1 MLATHRPTHP
11 TTYKL
16 IASLSPTQQS
26 SSTASTLVTVSSH
39 DSCISS
45 VASESI
51 VDLVLRQTL
60 EWNVALSGFEN
71 ALSTAEGQFMVN
83 MIHSLSTLIIAAAE
97 DYGTPSSSNLA
108 VGRNVFAVKI
118 GRHPYITLISTRVSV
133 ESILFS
139 EMDKIIEHKQTRFS
153 TEPEA
158 KIYLDLRKAVLMNYI
173 QPLLSSDPKVLVY
186 VLIALSC
193 FTATEN
199 LHILE
204 TGLPSQYIRERIL
217 VSSDTLVVNEYSL
230 VIGKLVRHELQHMRR
245 GLYKDAA
252 FKKATPEAQTG
263 PQELDRLQGLLRLC
277 QAMSSINGTATTT
290 EGGEEGDRSAETIRV
305 RQSYRN
311 MMTALKDVS
320 FTDHLVE
327 RISALE
333 GWTSLFGNMWDS
345 SDDAQTMVVAETMIG
360 KVYKQLADGYD
371 YVRTESLTDV
381 SGSHEVQ
388 FAVLESLSFITPLAA
403 VDEKLVSSVLRGR
416 SQRPFSE
423 AVLRGRSEA
432 VLRGRSQ
439 RPFSEA
445 VLRGRSQRPFSEV
458 VLRGFSDRLQ
468 ADASSADT
476 SIDISKWATFATRW
490 AFCDL
495 LAGLVDSPTRTVELN
510 QVCQQMLHQRLTIGL
525 SAAVALPSS
534 SQASRT
540 TTTEEEAAAVEKI
553 KNITQKDLESFQQ
566 QVFSSQAL
574 ARLLSAPW
582 VLAFSDRTAAS
593 PEERKELADLL
604 DRTLL
609 AATSRPQLFNFT
621 VPSCHMIHTNLEV
634 RNPSSSEISVFTGRI
649 HSLVSLI
656 RITPTTAA
664 RHTAVV
670 ALASL
675 FGVDWSRGPTVTS
688 SGSHGLL
695 SYLASPINPRAMAS
709 DLKAGRP
716 AAMTLGHIA
725 CHVHRLD
732 SGRASAEE
740 AFVGEWGLGRILSLG
755 GLLTAV
761 GGDQALA
768 ELDKVRGLEGPP
780 KRVSLPGARV
790 VDHLERLDMMLLFN
804 PNGSCHTDP
813 SPSLEVLQLIFL
825 DTLSNHMRSYGQ
837 GRVSPA
843 VGSTS
848 GKTKKTNQACRGRQ
862 GTLERPAVC
871 DSTRVLPGLIPSFM
885 TAQRVL
891 GRLAELSLTLL
902 LRSDAAQ
909 LGTSGCHD
917 SPGAGARILKEAIGI
932 TSLYQAGFLTSQQEG
947 RLTCAEES
955 ALLIAISTSQYEP
968 EDRKMTNQPSLFYY
982 SHGGVLND
990 LLYRQDESFERGV
1003 ILLLKGAVL
1012 LWWDEQDIGTHG
1024 YREVKGRG
1032 RIDDQDQVSVKASS
1046 TKDGDMEASLG
1057 RKLDM
1062 ISRDEIGQCDWMIVE
1077 KQKNG
1082 IRQELTLTT
1091 ILESVG
1097 HGLASLTF
1105 YHCQLATRTIRT
1117 NTLRTHFKTLVELRI
1132 HPCTPVSSDTV
1143 LDVLSACPV
1152 LEVLHVRY
1160 LSAEVIT
1167 ERGPWTCQH
1176 RLRELTAGIQAG
1188 QDEEALQPLVFERLA
1203 ALTRLKMLEILT
1215 PIPNSRRSMLGFR
1228 LECGLGQLA
1237 HWQHL
1242 SVLRFSMEWYNINT
1256 PQVGMDDV
1264 AWMGLDS
1271 SRRLNQD
1278 RDFDAAGNLPRKNFG
1293 HGGRPLGAW

>member
-1 MLATHRPTHP
+1 MAQHGIANNYWHIKGRTWNATGDKQRSLRHLTLMFFDFGYPDLLGSTQSRPYELHS
-11 TTYKL
+11 
-16 IASLSPTQQS
+16 AS
-26 SSTASTLVTVSSH
+26 
-39 DSCISS
+39 
-45 VASESI
+45 
-51 VDLVLRQTL
+51 
-60 EWNVALSGFEN
+60 
-71 ALSTAEGQFMVN
+71 
-83 MIHSLSTLIIAAAE
+83 
-97 DYGTPSSSNLA
+97 A
-108 VGRNVFAVKI
+108 VFG
-118 GRHPYITLISTRVSV
+118 
-133 ESILFS
+133 
-139 EMDKIIEHKQTRFS
+139 
-153 TEPEA
+153 
-158 KIYLDLRKAVLMNYI
+158 
-173 QPLLSSDPKVLVY
+173 PKVLVY

-277 QAMSSINGTATTT
+277 QAMSSINGSL
-290 EGGEEGDRSAETIRV
+290 ELSIQKGERTGDRSAETIRV

-360 KVYKQLADGYD
+360 KVYKQLADGY
-371 YVRTESLTDV
+371 
-381 SGSHEVQ
+381 
-388 FAVLESLSFITPLAA
+388 
-403 VDEKLVSSVLRGR
+403 
-416 SQRPFSE
+416 RPFSE
-423 AVLRGRSEA
+423 AVLRGRSQRPFSEA

-468 ADASSADT
+468 LTLPA
-476 SIDISKWATFATRW
+476 
-490 AFCDL
+490 
-495 LAGLVDSPTRTVELN
+495 PTHL
-510 QVCQQMLHQRLTIGL
+510 CL

-582 VLAFSDRTAAS
+582 YWRSQTGPLPRRRTQGAGRLAGSHHFWQR
-593 PEERKELADLL
+593 
-604 DRTLL
+604 
-609 AATSRPQLFNFT
+609 TSRGLQPQLFNFT
-621 VPSCHMIHTNLEV
+621 VPSCHMITHQ
-634 RNPSSSEISVFTGRI
+634 
-649 HSLVSLI
+649 
-656 RITPTTAA
+656 
-664 RHTAVV
+664 
-670 ALASL
+670 
-675 FGVDWSRGPTVTS
+675 SRGEKPFLERDLGLHRTHPLV
-688 SGSHGLL
+688 GSHGLL

-709 DLKAGRP
+709 LCLRKQDAQSQISIDVTGP
-716 AAMTLGHIA
+716 QSWTTGSYDSWSY
-725 CHVHRLD
+725 RL
-732 SGRASAEE
+732 
-740 AFVGEWGLGRILSLG
+740 
-755 GLLTAV
+755 
-761 GGDQALA
+761 
-768 ELDKVRGLEGPP
+768 P
-780 KRVSLPGARV
+780 
-790 VDHLERLDMMLLFN
+790 
-804 PNGSCHTDP
+804 CP
-813 SPSLEVLQLIFL
+813 SI
-825 DTLSNHMRSYGQ
+825 
-837 GRVSPA
+837 
-843 VGSTS
+843 
-848 GKTKKTNQACRGRQ
+848 
-862 GTLERPAVC
+862 
-871 DSTRVLPGLIPSFM
+871 
-885 TAQRVL
+885 
-891 GRLAELSLTLL
+891 
-902 LRSDAAQ
+902 
-909 LGTSGCHD
+909 
-917 SPGAGARILKEAIGI
+917 
-932 TSLYQAGFLTSQQEG
+932 EG

-968 EDRKMTNQPSLFYY
+968 EDRKIPISQSLFYY
-982 SHGGVLND
+982 SHGGGVLND
-990 LLYRQDESFERGV
+990 LLYRLTITQPQKSSLRLSWLQRIMDVLVLMSSQDESFERGV
-1003 ILLLKGAVL
+1003 ICFLKGAVL
-1012 LWWDEQDIGTHG
+1012 LWGTEQDIGPMALE
-1024 YREVKGRG
+1024 RSKVAG
-1032 RIDDQDQVSVKASS
+1032 RIDDPDQVSVKVVQQRTAIWRRALAKVGYDQPRRDRPMRLDDS
-1046 TKDGDMEASLG
+1046 GEAKKMGSV
-1057 RKLDM
+1057 RK
-1062 ISRDEIGQCDWMIVE
+1062 
-1077 KQKNG
+1077 
-1082 IRQELTLTT
+1082 LTLTRF
-1091 ILESVG
+1091 LKVLG
-1097 HGLASLTF
+1097 MALASLT
-1105 YHCQLATRTIRT
+1105 LLPLSTRD
-1117 NTLRTHFKTLVELRI
+1117 
-1132 HPCTPVSSDTV
+1132 P
-1143 LDVLSACPV
+1143 
-1152 LEVLHVRY
+1152 LEVPSVRY

>member
-1 MLATHRPTHP
+1 
-11 TTYKL
+11 
-16 IASLSPTQQS
+16 
-26 SSTASTLVTVSSH
+26 
-39 DSCISS
+39 
-45 VASESI
+45 
-51 VDLVLRQTL
+51 
-60 EWNVALSGFEN
+60 
-71 ALSTAEGQFMVN
+71 
-83 MIHSLSTLIIAAAE
+83 
-97 DYGTPSSSNLA
+97 
-108 VGRNVFAVKI
+108 
-118 GRHPYITLISTRVSV
+118 
-133 ESILFS
+133 
-139 EMDKIIEHKQTRFS
+139 
-153 TEPEA
+153 
-158 KIYLDLRKAVLMNYI
+158 
-173 QPLLSSDPKVLVY
+173 
-186 VLIALSC
+186 
-193 FTATEN
+193 
-199 LHILE
+199 
-204 TGLPSQYIRERIL
+204 
-217 VSSDTLVVNEYSL
+217 
-230 VIGKLVRHELQHMRR
+230 
-245 GLYKDAA
+245 
-252 FKKATPEAQTG
+252 
-263 PQELDRLQGLLRLC
+263 
-277 QAMSSINGTATTT
+277 
-290 EGGEEGDRSAETIRV
+290 
-305 RQSYRN
+305 
-311 MMTALKDVS
+311 
-320 FTDHLVE
+320 
-327 RISALE
+327 
-333 GWTSLFGNMWDS
+333 MWDS

-360 KVYKQLADGYD
+360 KVYKQLADGY
-371 YVRTESLTDV
+371 
-381 SGSHEVQ
+381 VQ
-388 FAVLESLSFITPLAA
+388 AHSANAFSAIT
-403 VDEKLVSSVLRGR
+403 
-416 SQRPFSE
+416 
-423 AVLRGRSEA
+423 EA

-445 VLRGRSQRPFSEV
+445 

-709 DLKAGRP
+709 VKNP
-716 AAMTLGHIA
+716 APLTLIELSELSSISITAATASGGAAVGNCAKGSTILCYA
-725 CHVHRLD
+725 ED

-790 VDHLERLDMMLLFN
+790 VDHLE
-804 PNGSCHTDP
+804 SCHTDP

-848 GKTKKTNQACRGRQ
+848 GKTKKTNQG
-862 GTLERPAVC
+862 
-871 DSTRVLPGLIPSFM
+871 
-885 TAQRVL
+885 
-891 GRLAELSLTLL
+891 LAE
-902 LRSDAAQ
+902 DA
-909 LGTSGCHD
+909 
-917 SPGAGARILKEAIGI
+917 KE
-932 TSLYQAGFLTSQQEG
+932 L
-947 RLTCAEES
+947 
-955 ALLIAISTSQYEP
+955 
-968 EDRKMTNQPSLFYY
+968 
-982 SHGGVLND
+982 LND
-990 LLYRQDESFERGV
+990 LRSVIPQKSSLRLSWLQRIMDVLVLMSSQDESFERGV

-1012 LWWDEQDIGTHG
+1012 LWWDGQDIGTQG
-1024 YREVKGRG
+1024 YREVKGCG
-1032 RIDDQDQVSVKASS
+1032 QIDDEDQVSVKASS
-1046 TKDGDMEASLG
+1046 TRG
-1057 RKLDM
+1057 RRYGGEPFGHGWTWSAEM
-1062 ISRDEIGQCDWMIVE
+1062 TIVQFDWMIVE
-1077 KQKNG
+1077 RQKKWYYEG
-1082 IRQELTLTT
+1082 DWLRRM
-1091 ILESVG
+1091 
-1097 HGLASLTF
+1097 ASLQ
-1105 YHCQLATRTIRT
+1105 QL
-1117 NTLRTHFKTLVELRI
+1117 K
-1132 HPCTPVSSDTV
+1132 S
-1143 LDVLSACPV
+1143 LD
-1152 LEVLHVRY
+1152 
-1160 LSAEVIT
+1160 
-1167 ERGPWTCQH
+1167 
-1176 RLRELTAGIQAG
+1176 
-1188 QDEEALQPLVFERLA
+1188 F
-1203 ALTRLKMLEILT
+1203 
-1215 PIPNSRRSMLGFR
+1215 RS
-1228 LECGLGQLA
+1228 
-1237 HWQHL
+1237 
-1242 SVLRFSMEWYNINT
+1242 
-1256 PQVGMDDV
+1256 
-1264 AWMGLDS
+1264 
-1271 SRRLNQD
+1271 
-1278 RDFDAAGNLPRKNFG
+1278 DFDDNSNPKDVT
-1293 HGGRPLGAW
+1293 

>member
-1 MLATHRPTHP
+1 
-11 TTYKL
+11 
-16 IASLSPTQQS
+16 
-26 SSTASTLVTVSSH
+26 
-39 DSCISS
+39 
-45 VASESI
+45 
-51 VDLVLRQTL
+51 
-60 EWNVALSGFEN
+60 
-71 ALSTAEGQFMVN
+71 
-83 MIHSLSTLIIAAAE
+83 
-97 DYGTPSSSNLA
+97 
-108 VGRNVFAVKI
+108 
-118 GRHPYITLISTRVSV
+118 
-133 ESILFS
+133 
-139 EMDKIIEHKQTRFS
+139 
-153 TEPEA
+153 
-158 KIYLDLRKAVLMNYI
+158 
-173 QPLLSSDPKVLVY
+173 
-186 VLIALSC
+186 
-193 FTATEN
+193 
-199 LHILE
+199 
-204 TGLPSQYIRERIL
+204 
-217 VSSDTLVVNEYSL
+217 
-230 VIGKLVRHELQHMRR
+230 
-245 GLYKDAA
+245 
-252 FKKATPEAQTG
+252 
-263 PQELDRLQGLLRLC
+263 
-277 QAMSSINGTATTT
+277 
-290 EGGEEGDRSAETIRV
+290 
-305 RQSYRN
+305 
-311 MMTALKDVS
+311 MTALKDVS

-360 KVYKQLADGYD
+360 KVYKQLADGY
-371 YVRTESLTDV
+371 
-381 SGSHEVQ
+381 VQ
-388 FAVLESLSFITPLAA
+388 AHSANAFSAIT
-403 VDEKLVSSVLRGR
+403 
-416 SQRPFSE
+416 
-423 AVLRGRSEA
+423 EA

-445 VLRGRSQRPFSEV
+445 

-709 DLKAGRP
+709 VKNP
-716 AAMTLGHIA
+716 APLTLIELSELSSISITAATASGVGNCAKGSTILCYA
-725 CHVHRLD
+725 ED

-768 ELDKVRGLEGPP
+768 EWT
-780 KRVSLPGARV
+780 
-790 VDHLERLDMMLLFN
+790 
-804 PNGSCHTDP
+804 SCHTDP

-848 GKTKKTNQACRGRQ
+848 GKTKKTNQG
-862 GTLERPAVC
+862 
-871 DSTRVLPGLIPSFM
+871 
-885 TAQRVL
+885 
-891 GRLAELSLTLL
+891 LAE
-902 LRSDAAQ
+902 DA
-909 LGTSGCHD
+909 
-917 SPGAGARILKEAIGI
+917 KE
-932 TSLYQAGFLTSQQEG
+932 L
-947 RLTCAEES
+947 
-955 ALLIAISTSQYEP
+955 
-968 EDRKMTNQPSLFYY
+968 
-982 SHGGVLND
+982 LND
-990 LLYRQDESFERGV
+990 LRSVIPQKSSLRLSWLQRIMDVLVLMSSQDESFERGV

-1077 KQKNG
+1077 KQKKWDP
-1082 IRQELTLTT
+1082 
-1091 ILESVG
+1091 VG

-1278 RDFDAAGNLPRKNFG
+1278 RDFDAAGNLPRKKILAMADDHLE
-1293 HGGRPLGAW
+1293 HGDAKPIAKIGSRPTAQVAPEAVPDHSAETHGRLGTQRTELGVDLESRSCTV

>member
-217 VSSDTLVVNEYSL
+217 VSSDTLV
-230 VIGKLVRHELQHMRR
+230 
-245 GLYKDAA
+245 
-252 FKKATPEAQTG
+252 ATPEAQTG

-277 QAMSSINGTATTT
+277 QAMSSINGSL
-290 EGGEEGDRSAETIRV
+290 EIRDHDRRGEEGDRSAETIRV

-360 KVYKQLADGYD
+360 KVYKQLADGY
-371 YVRTESLTDV
+371 
-381 SGSHEVQ
+381 VQ
-388 FAVLESLSFITPLAA
+388 AHSANAFSAIT
-403 VDEKLVSSVLRGR
+403 
-416 SQRPFSE
+416 
-423 AVLRGRSEA
+423 EA

-445 VLRGRSQRPFSEV
+445 

-709 DLKAGRP
+709 PLPPVVLRVCFYAVVPPGSKTPNPKSALMLQDLKAGRP

-725 CHVHRLD
+725 CPVHRL
-732 SGRASAEE
+732 
-740 AFVGEWGLGRILSLG
+740 V
-755 GLLTAV
+755 
-761 GGDQALA
+761 QA
-768 ELDKVRGLEGPP
+768 DTGKVI
-780 KRVSLPGARV
+780 GARV

-848 GKTKKTNQACRGRQ
+848 GKTKKTNQG
-862 GTLERPAVC
+862 
-871 DSTRVLPGLIPSFM
+871 
-885 TAQRVL
+885 
-891 GRLAELSLTLL
+891 LAEDAKELL
-902 LRSDAAQ
+902 NDLR
-909 LGTSGCHD
+909 
-917 SPGAGARILKEAIGI
+917 PGAGARILKEAIGI

-982 SHGGVLND
+982 SHGGGVLND

-1057 RKLDM
+1057 R
-1062 ISRDEIGQCDWMIVE
+1062 
-1077 KQKNG
+1077 N
-1082 IRQELTLTT
+1082 
-1091 ILESVG
+1091 VG

-1278 RDFDAAGNLPRKNFG
+1278 RDFDAGGQPTSKKDFG

>member
-1 MLATHRPTHP
+1 
-11 TTYKL
+11 
-16 IASLSPTQQS
+16 
-26 SSTASTLVTVSSH
+26 
-39 DSCISS
+39 
-45 VASESI
+45 
-51 VDLVLRQTL
+51 
-60 EWNVALSGFEN
+60 
-71 ALSTAEGQFMVN
+71 
-83 MIHSLSTLIIAAAE
+83 
-97 DYGTPSSSNLA
+97 
-108 VGRNVFAVKI
+108 
-118 GRHPYITLISTRVSV
+118 
-133 ESILFS
+133 
-139 EMDKIIEHKQTRFS
+139 
-153 TEPEA
+153 
-158 KIYLDLRKAVLMNYI
+158 
-173 QPLLSSDPKVLVY
+173 
-186 VLIALSC
+186 
-193 FTATEN
+193 
-199 LHILE
+199 
-204 TGLPSQYIRERIL
+204 
-217 VSSDTLVVNEYSL
+217 
-230 VIGKLVRHELQHMRR
+230 
-245 GLYKDAA
+245 
-252 FKKATPEAQTG
+252 
-263 PQELDRLQGLLRLC
+263 
-277 QAMSSINGTATTT
+277 
-290 EGGEEGDRSAETIRV
+290 
-305 RQSYRN
+305 
-311 MMTALKDVS
+311 
-320 FTDHLVE
+320 
-327 RISALE
+327 
-333 GWTSLFGNMWDS
+333 MWDS

-360 KVYKQLADGYD
+360 KVYKQLADGY
-371 YVRTESLTDV
+371 
-381 SGSHEVQ
+381 VQ
-388 FAVLESLSFITPLAA
+388 AHSANAFSAIT
-403 VDEKLVSSVLRGR
+403 
-416 SQRPFSE
+416 
-423 AVLRGRSEA
+423 EA

-445 VLRGRSQRPFSEV
+445 

-709 DLKAGRP
+709 GSTILCYAE
-716 AAMTLGHIA
+716 
-725 CHVHRLD
+725 D

-790 VDHLERLDMMLLFN
+790 VDHLE
-804 PNGSCHTDP
+804 SCHTDP

-848 GKTKKTNQACRGRQ
+848 GKTKKTNQ
-862 GTLERPAVC
+862 
-871 DSTRVLPGLIPSFM
+871 GLAEDAKELLNDLRFM

-982 SHGGVLND
+982 SHGGGVLND
-990 LLYRQDESFERGV
+990 LLYR
-1003 ILLLKGAVL
+1003 
-1012 LWWDEQDIGTHG
+1012 
-1024 YREVKGRG
+1024 
-1032 RIDDQDQVSVKASS
+1032 
-1046 TKDGDMEASLG
+1046 
-1057 RKLDM
+1057 
-1062 ISRDEIGQCDWMIVE
+1062 
-1077 KQKNG
+1077 
-1082 IRQELTLTT
+1082 
-1091 ILESVG
+1091 VG

-1278 RDFDAAGNLPRKNFG
+1278 RDFDAAGNLPRKKILAMADDHLE
-1293 HGGRPLGAW
+1293 HGDAKPIAKIGSRPTAQVAPEAVPDHSAETHGRLGTQRTELGVDLESRSCTV

>member
-360 KVYKQLADGYD
+360 KVYKQLADGY
-371 YVRTESLTDV
+371 
-381 SGSHEVQ
+381 VQ
-388 FAVLESLSFITPLAA
+388 AHSANAFSAIT
-403 VDEKLVSSVLRGR
+403 
-416 SQRPFSE
+416 
-423 AVLRGRSEA
+423 EA

-445 VLRGRSQRPFSEV
+445 

-709 DLKAGRP
+709 VKNPAPLTLIELSELSSISITAATASGVVPPGSKTPNPKSALMLQDLKAGRP

-848 GKTKKTNQACRGRQ
+848 GKTKKTNQG
-862 GTLERPAVC
+862 
-871 DSTRVLPGLIPSFM
+871 
-885 TAQRVL
+885 
-891 GRLAELSLTLL
+891 LAEDAKELL
-902 LRSDAAQ
+902 NDLR
-909 LGTSGCHD
+909 
-917 SPGAGARILKEAIGI
+917 PGAGARILKEAIGI

-982 SHGGVLND
+982 SHGGGVLND

-1057 RKLDM
+1057 R
-1062 ISRDEIGQCDWMIVE
+1062 
-1077 KQKNG
+1077 N
-1082 IRQELTLTT
+1082 
-1091 ILESVG
+1091 VG

-1278 RDFDAAGNLPRKNFG
+1278 RDFDAAGNLPRKKILAMADDHLE
-1293 HGGRPLGAW
+1293 HGDAKVRTDRLPWITIFKRMMNLNNGMTGSCRASPQRISSDHQTASQLLRLALDPQLKSPQKQFLITLLRRMEDLVPKGQSWVLI

>member
-1 MLATHRPTHP
+1 MSVGAMRFSSQYLSPS
-11 TTYKL
+11 
-16 IASLSPTQQS
+16 ASLH
-26 SSTASTLVTVSSH
+26 LWR
-39 DSCISS
+39 
-45 VASESI
+45 
-51 VDLVLRQTL
+51 LWMR
-60 EWNVALSGFEN
+60 
-71 ALSTAEGQFMVN
+71 
-83 MIHSLSTLIIAAAE
+83 
-97 DYGTPSSSNLA
+97 NL
-108 VGRNVFAVKI
+108 F
-118 GRHPYITLISTRVSV
+118 
-133 ESILFS
+133 
-139 EMDKIIEHKQTRFS
+139 
-153 TEPEA
+153 
-158 KIYLDLRKAVLMNYI
+158 
-173 QPLLSSDPKVLVY
+173 
-186 VLIALSC
+186 
-193 FTATEN
+193 
-199 LHILE
+199 
-204 TGLPSQYIRERIL
+204 
-217 VSSDTLVVNEYSL
+217 
-230 VIGKLVRHELQHMRR
+230 
-245 GLYKDAA
+245 
-252 FKKATPEAQTG
+252 
-263 PQELDRLQGLLRLC
+263 
-277 QAMSSINGTATTT
+277 
-290 EGGEEGDRSAETIRV
+290 
-305 RQSYRN
+305 
-311 MMTALKDVS
+311 
-320 FTDHLVE
+320 
-327 RISALE
+327 
-333 GWTSLFGNMWDS
+333 
-345 SDDAQTMVVAETMIG
+345 
-360 KVYKQLADGYD
+360 
-371 YVRTESLTDV
+371 
-381 SGSHEVQ
+381 
-388 FAVLESLSFITPLAA
+388 
-403 VDEKLVSSVLRGR
+403 
-416 SQRPFSE
+416 
-423 AVLRGRSEA
+423 
-432 VLRGRSQ
+432 

-445 VLRGRSQRPFSEV
+445 VLRGRSQRPFSEA

-709 DLKAGRP
+709 PLPPVVLGSAFYAVVPPGSKTPNPKSALMLQDLKAGRP

-725 CHVHRLD
+725 CHVHRL
-732 SGRASAEE
+732 
-740 AFVGEWGLGRILSLG
+740 V
-755 GLLTAV
+755 
-761 GGDQALA
+761 QA
-768 ELDKVRGLEGPP
+768 DTGKSDR
-780 KRVSLPGARV
+780 
-790 VDHLERLDMMLLFN
+790 
-804 PNGSCHTDP
+804 CHTDP

-848 GKTKKTNQACRGRQ
+848 GKTKKTNQG
-862 GTLERPAVC
+862 
-871 DSTRVLPGLIPSFM
+871 
-885 TAQRVL
+885 
-891 GRLAELSLTLL
+891 LAE
-902 LRSDAAQ
+902 DA
-909 LGTSGCHD
+909 
-917 SPGAGARILKEAIGI
+917 KE
-932 TSLYQAGFLTSQQEG
+932 L
-947 RLTCAEES
+947 
-955 ALLIAISTSQYEP
+955 
-968 EDRKMTNQPSLFYY
+968 
-982 SHGGVLND
+982 LND
-990 LLYRQDESFERGV
+990 LRSVIPQKSSLRLSWLQRIMDVLVLMSSQDESFERGV

-1077 KQKNG
+1077 KQKKWDP
-1082 IRQELTLTT
+1082 
-1091 ILESVG
+1091 VG

-1256 PQVGMDDV
+1256 LRFLQSITTEVVVEVDDQEAAKAHHQDV
-1264 AWMGLDS
+1264 LGRVSLIMPDIIMSFRGTG
-1271 SRRLNQD
+1271 SR
-1278 RDFDAAGNLPRKNFG
+1278 ATIKLPANC
-1293 HGGRPLGAW
+1293 

>member
-1 MLATHRPTHP
+1 
-11 TTYKL
+11 
-16 IASLSPTQQS
+16 
-26 SSTASTLVTVSSH
+26 
-39 DSCISS
+39 
-45 VASESI
+45 
-51 VDLVLRQTL
+51 
-60 EWNVALSGFEN
+60 
-71 ALSTAEGQFMVN
+71 
-83 MIHSLSTLIIAAAE
+83 
-97 DYGTPSSSNLA
+97 
-108 VGRNVFAVKI
+108 
-118 GRHPYITLISTRVSV
+118 
-133 ESILFS
+133 
-139 EMDKIIEHKQTRFS
+139 
-153 TEPEA
+153 
-158 KIYLDLRKAVLMNYI
+158 
-173 QPLLSSDPKVLVY
+173 
-186 VLIALSC
+186 
-193 FTATEN
+193 
-199 LHILE
+199 
-204 TGLPSQYIRERIL
+204 
-217 VSSDTLVVNEYSL
+217 
-230 VIGKLVRHELQHMRR
+230 
-245 GLYKDAA
+245 
-252 FKKATPEAQTG
+252 
-263 PQELDRLQGLLRLC
+263 
-277 QAMSSINGTATTT
+277 
-290 EGGEEGDRSAETIRV
+290 
-305 RQSYRN
+305 
-311 MMTALKDVS
+311 
-320 FTDHLVE
+320 
-327 RISALE
+327 
-333 GWTSLFGNMWDS
+333 
-345 SDDAQTMVVAETMIG
+345 MVVAETMSG
-360 KVYKQLADGYD
+360 KVYQQLADGY
-371 YVRTESLTDV
+371 VQAHSANAFSAITE
-381 SGSHEVQ
+381 
-388 FAVLESLSFITPLAA
+388 AVFI
-403 VDEKLVSSVLRGR
+403 RGR

-423 AVLRGRSEA
+423 A
-432 VLRGRSQ
+432 
-439 RPFSEA
+439 
-445 VLRGRSQRPFSEV
+445 

-476 SIDISKWATFATRW
+476 SI
-490 AFCDL
+490 
-495 LAGLVDSPTRTVELN
+495 
-510 QVCQQMLHQRLTIGL
+510 L

-574 ARLLSAPW
+574 ARFECPMGIG
-582 VLAFSDRTAAS
+582 VLRQDRCLARRTQGAGRLAGSHTFGSDF
-593 PEERKELADLL
+593 KI
-604 DRTLL
+604 
-609 AATSRPQLFNFT
+609 
-621 VPSCHMIHTNLEV
+621 PSCHMIHTNLEV

-709 DLKAGRP
+709 VKNP
-716 AAMTLGHIA
+716 APLTLIELSELSSISITAATASGVGNCAKGSTILCYA
-725 CHVHRLD
+725 ED

-790 VDHLERLDMMLLFN
+790 VDHLE
-804 PNGSCHTDP
+804 SCHTDP

-848 GKTKKTNQACRGRQ
+848 GKTKKTNQG
-862 GTLERPAVC
+862 
-871 DSTRVLPGLIPSFM
+871 
-885 TAQRVL
+885 
-891 GRLAELSLTLL
+891 LAE
-902 LRSDAAQ
+902 DA
-909 LGTSGCHD
+909 
-917 SPGAGARILKEAIGI
+917 KE
-932 TSLYQAGFLTSQQEG
+932 L
-947 RLTCAEES
+947 
-955 ALLIAISTSQYEP
+955 
-968 EDRKMTNQPSLFYY
+968 
-982 SHGGVLND
+982 LND
-990 LLYRQDESFERGV
+990 LRSVIPQKSSLRLSWLQRIMDVLVLMSSQDESFERGV

-1077 KQKNG
+1077 KQKKWDP
-1082 IRQELTLTT
+1082 
-1091 ILESVG
+1091 VG

-1278 RDFDAAGNLPRKNFG
+1278 RDFDAAGNLPRKKILAMADDHLE
-1293 HGGRPLGAW
+1293 HGDAKPIAKIGSRPTAQVAPEAVPDHSAETHGRLGTQRTELGVDLESRSCTV